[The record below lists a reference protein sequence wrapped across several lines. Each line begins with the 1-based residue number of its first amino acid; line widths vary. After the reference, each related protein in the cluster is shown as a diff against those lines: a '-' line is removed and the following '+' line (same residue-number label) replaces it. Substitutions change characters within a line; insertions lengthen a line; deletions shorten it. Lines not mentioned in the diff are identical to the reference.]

1 MLSCHFLKKDNRYIK
16 KDKNLASPN
25 NNTYICIRKTK
36 YTFMSHKESTLS
48 RLKNEVLTSKTSTK
62 WMEPL
67 VYLLPVAAITIFVVI
82 LIEESMTKSPIP
94 VETQRSAYGW
104 IALILIVWFF
114 VSILFFLDRVPL
126 LFTRARMNKKESIP
140 QHQES
145 VVEDSISSQTTNAS
159 DNEKEE
165 VYKEIL
171 SVSKMEPDVEPTDQS
186 GENIGERVEEPTE
199 AKPIEASESS
209 VKESPSISIP
219 LTYPEDFQGC
229 DGIFEELIQKGYC
242 HDTQLGHLHWDKSE
256 ALLAYFIYFCSSKL
270 DICNGERI
278 SWHPF
283 ISIFGLDK
291 KRVEL
296 LRSTIS
302 KATTRSTKGDVTDYK
317 KPKDHKEIE
326 KIVEDNC

>member
-1 MLSCHFLKKDNRYIK
+1 
-16 KDKNLASPN
+16 
-25 NNTYICIRKTK
+25 
-36 YTFMSHKESTLS
+36 MSNQESTLS
-48 RLKNEVLTSKTSTK
+48 RLKNEVLASKTSTK

-67 VYLLPVAAITIFVVI
+67 VYLLPVAAIAIYVVI

-94 VETQRSAYGW
+94 LETQRSAYGW
-104 IALILIVWFF
+104 MALILIVWFF

-126 LFTRARMNKKESIP
+126 LFKRARMIKKDSIP

-145 VVEDSISSQTTNAS
+145 VVEDSIPSLTTNAS
-159 DNEKEE
+159 DNEKKEGE
-165 VYKEIL
+165 KEIL
-171 SVSKMEPDVEPTDQS
+171 SVSKMETDVEPANQS
-186 GENIGERVEEPTE
+186 GENVNEIVEEPTE
-199 AKPIEASESS
+199 AETIEVPGSS
-209 VKESPSISIP
+209 TKESPSISVP

-283 ISIFGLDK
+283 ISIFRLDK

-302 KATTRSTKGDVTDYK
+302 KAMTRSAKGEVTDYK
-317 KPKDHKEIE
+317 VPKGHKEIE
-326 KIVEDNC
+326 NIVEENC